1 VTTDAPAQRPETV
14 EPTPPE
20 RRRGGIG
27 RWILVMALVVAALG
41 LLVLFLL
48 ARFVSGFDPFNR
60 QTVDRTQPAVL
71 LALQD
76 LSEYRAATGEFQVL
90 VDTQDQVRNLP
101 LVIAGERTLFI
112 ANGTVDAAVDFTN
125 IGAESV
131 DVDQARERV
140 SITLPAAQLTDAEV
154 DPDRSYV
161 YSRER
166 GLVDRLTGVFND
178 NPTSERELYQRAED
192 RLQTAAAD
200 SGLVDLAERNTEA
213 MLRSLLTS
221 LGFTEIEVT
230 FR

>member
-1 VTTDAPAQRPETV
+1 M
-14 EPTPPE
+14 
-20 RRRGGIG
+20 
-27 RWILVMALVVAALG
+27 LLVVAAVG
-41 LLVLFLL
+41 LLALFLL

-60 QTVDRTQPAVL
+60 ETVDRTGPAVL

-131 DVDQARERV
+131 DIDQARERV
-140 SITLPAAQLTDAEV
+140 SITLPPAELTDPEV

-166 GLVDRLTGVFND
+166 GIIDRLTGVFND
-178 NPTSERELYQRAED
+178 NPTSERELYQLAED
-192 RLQTAAAD
+192 KLRAAAAD

-221 LGFTEIEVT
+221 LGFTQIEVT

>member
-1 VTTDAPAQRPETV
+1 MV
-14 EPTPPE
+14 
-20 RRRGGIG
+20 
-27 RWILVMALVVAALG
+27 LVVAAVG
-41 LLVLFLL
+41 LLALFLL

-60 QTVDRTQPAVL
+60 ETVDRTQPAVL

-125 IGAESV
+125 VGEESV

-140 SITLPAAQLTDAEV
+140 SITLPPAKLTDPEV

-166 GLVDRLTGVFND
+166 GIIDRLTGVFND
-178 NPTSERELYQRAED
+178 NPTSERELYQLAED
-192 RLQTAAAD
+192 KLQAAAAD

>member
-1 VTTDAPAQRPETV
+1 MV
-14 EPTPPE
+14 
-20 RRRGGIG
+20 
-27 RWILVMALVVAALG
+27 LVVAAVG
-41 LLVLFLL
+41 LLALFLA
-48 ARFVSGFDPFNR
+48 ARFISGFDPFNR
-60 QTVDRTQPAVL
+60 ETVDRTQPAVL

-125 IGAESV
+125 IGSESV
-131 DVDQARERV
+131 DVDRARERV
-140 SITLPAAQLTDAEV
+140 AITLPPATLTDPEV

-166 GLVDRLTGVFND
+166 GLVDRLTGVFTD
-178 NPTSERELYQRAED
+178 NPTSERELYQAAED
-192 RLQTAAAD
+192 RLETAAAD

>member
-1 VTTDAPAQRPETV
+1 MV
-14 EPTPPE
+14 
-20 RRRGGIG
+20 
-27 RWILVMALVVAALG
+27 LVVAAVG
-41 LLVLFLL
+41 LLALFLL

-60 QTVDRTQPAVL
+60 ETIDRTQPAVL

-125 IGAESV
+125 IGSESV
-131 DVDQARERV
+131 DIDQTRERV
-140 SITLPAAQLTDAEV
+140 SITLPPAKLTDPEV
-154 DPDRSYV
+154 DPDKSYV

-166 GLVDRLTGVFND
+166 GIIDRLTGVFND
-178 NPTSERELYQRAED
+178 NPTSERELYQLAED
-192 RLQTAAAD
+192 KLQAAAAD

-221 LGFTEIEVT
+221 LGFTQIEVT

>member
-1 VTTDAPAQRPETV
+1 
-14 EPTPPE
+14 
-20 RRRGGIG
+20 
-27 RWILVMALVVAALG
+27 
-41 LLVLFLL
+41 
-48 ARFVSGFDPFNR
+48 
-60 QTVDRTQPAVL
+60 VL

-131 DVDQARERV
+131 DIDQARERV
-140 SITLPAAQLTDAEV
+140 SITLPPAKLTDPEV
-154 DPDRSYV
+154 DPDKSYV

-166 GLVDRLTGVFND
+166 GIIDRLTGVFND
-178 NPTSERELYQRAED
+178 NPTSERELYQLAED
-192 RLQTAAAD
+192 KLQAAAAD

-221 LGFTEIEVT
+221 LGFTQIEVT

>member
-1 VTTDAPAQRPETV
+1 MV
-14 EPTPPE
+14 
-20 RRRGGIG
+20 
-27 RWILVMALVVAALG
+27 LVVAAVG

-60 QTVDRTQPAVL
+60 ETVDRTQPAVL

-125 IGAESV
+125 IGSESV
-131 DVDQARERV
+131 DIDQARERV
-140 SITLPAAQLTDAEV
+140 SITLPPAKLTDPEV
-154 DPDRSYV
+154 DPDKSYV

-166 GLVDRLTGVFND
+166 GIVDRLTGVFND
-178 NPTSERELYQRAED
+178 NPTSERELYQLAED
-192 RLQTAAAD
+192 KLQAAAAD
-200 SGLVDLAERNTEA
+200 SGLVELAERNTEA

-221 LGFTEIEVT
+221 LGFTQIEVT

>member
-1 VTTDAPAQRPETV
+1 MV
-14 EPTPPE
+14 
-20 RRRGGIG
+20 
-27 RWILVMALVVAALG
+27 LVVAAVG
-41 LLVLFLL
+41 LLALFLL
-48 ARFVSGFDPFNR
+48 ARFVTGFDPFNR
-60 QTVDRTQPAVL
+60 ETVDRTQPAVL
-71 LALQD
+71 IALQD

-125 IGAESV
+125 VGAESV
-131 DVDQARERV
+131 DIDQARERV
-140 SITLPAAQLTDAEV
+140 SITLPPATLTDPEV

-166 GLVDRLTGVFND
+166 GIVDRLTGVFND
-178 NPTSERELYQRAED
+178 NPTSERELYQLAED
-192 RLQTAAAD
+192 KLQAAAAD

-221 LGFTEIEVT
+221 LGFTQIEVT

>member
-1 VTTDAPAQRPETV
+1 MV
-14 EPTPPE
+14 
-20 RRRGGIG
+20 
-27 RWILVMALVVAALG
+27 LVVAAVG
-41 LLVLFLL
+41 LLALFLL
-48 ARFVSGFDPFNR
+48 ARLVSGFDPFNR
-60 QTVDRTQPAVL
+60 ETVDRTQPAVL

-125 IGAESV
+125 IGSESV

-140 SITLPAAQLTDAEV
+140 SITLPAATLTDAEV

-178 NPTSERELYQRAED
+178 NPTSERELYQLAED